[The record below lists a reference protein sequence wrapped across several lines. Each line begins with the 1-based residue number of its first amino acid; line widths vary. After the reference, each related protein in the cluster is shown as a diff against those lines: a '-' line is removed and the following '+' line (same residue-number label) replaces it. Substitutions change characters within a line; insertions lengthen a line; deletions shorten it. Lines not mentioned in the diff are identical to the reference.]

1 MLFRSQGEGAPAA
14 TFTALLTEEK
24 ASFTFT
30 NVPAGCAPSLLRGFS
45 APVRLQY
52 AETPAQLLHRLAH
65 DSDPFNRWEAGQT
78 LLLQAATRHA
88 SASANPGEPALN
100 GAQMEALRAVLRHP
114 QLDAAFKALA
124 LTLPAE
130 SDIAVCPVCSGE
142 PPRSTSRSIIGKLGM

>member
-1 MLFRSQGEGAPAA
+1 MTRFFTDDGE
-14 TFTALLTEEK
+14 
-24 ASFTFT
+24 S
-30 NVPAGCAPSLLRGFS
+30 VPVTVVDVSNNRVTQVKTQENDGFS

-100 GAQMEALRAVLRHP
+100 GAQMEAMRAVLRHP

-130 SDIAVCPVCSGE
+130 KRHCQTHGQPGPTC
-142 PPRSTSRSIIGKLGM
+142 